1 MSYRD
6 RIRECTRFDPSAYR
20 PFRVDGCT
28 VGFVKPD
35 LAQHLLRY
43 SDAFRVT
50 ADDVQFTLSSRDPG
64 ARTDA
69 FDAVVRDL
77 NQRGAI
83 KNWRGEP
90 FAVVPDDGRSPL
102 FTIDRAAVPAF
113 GIRASGVHVNG
124 YVRNDAGLHMWIGRR
139 SKHKHLSPNKLD
151 QIVAGGKAATHSIL
165 ETLIKE
171 GEEEANLPGELA
183 RRAVPVGV
191 VTYSAEIDEGLR
203 RDTLHI
209 FDIELPKSFVPKNND
224 GEIAEFFLLPIE
236 EVQHLVM
243 ETTEF
248 KFNCALVVIDFLIRH
263 GFIDSDDP
271 DYVALC
277 TGLRSRQI

>member
-1 MSYRD
+1 MSYLD
-6 RIRECTRFDPSAYR
+6 RIRECTHFDPSAYR
-20 PFRVDGCT
+20 PFRVDGST

-35 LAQHLLRY
+35 MAQRLLRY
-43 SDAFRVT
+43 PDVFRVT
-50 ADDVQFTLSSRDPG
+50 PDEVDFTHPSRDPD

-77 NQRGAI
+77 NRLGAI
-83 KNWRGEP
+83 TNRRGEA
-90 FAVVPDDGRSPL
+90 FAVVADDGRSTL
-102 FTIDRAAVPAF
+102 FTIDRAAVPVF

-124 YVRNDAGLHMWIGRR
+124 FVRCDTGLHMWIGRR
-139 SKHKHLSPNKLD
+139 SKHKHLAPNKLD
-151 QIVAGGKAATHSIL
+151 QIVAGGKAATHTIL

-171 GEEEANLPGELA
+171 GEEEANLPGDLA
-183 RRAVPVGV
+183 RRAVPVGI

-209 FDIELPKSFVPKNND
+209 FDIELPQTFVPKNND
-224 GEIAEFFLLPIE
+224 GEIAEFFLLPIDE
-236 EVQHLVM
+236 IQQIVK
-243 ETTEF
+243 ETTDF

-277 TGLRSRQI
+277 TGLRSRQS